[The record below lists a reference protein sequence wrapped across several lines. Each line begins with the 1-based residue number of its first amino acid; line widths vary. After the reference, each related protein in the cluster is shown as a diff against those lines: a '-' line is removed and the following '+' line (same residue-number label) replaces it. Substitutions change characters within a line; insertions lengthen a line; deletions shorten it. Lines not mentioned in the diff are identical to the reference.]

1 MHAIVLQLSPTATNM
16 RTIFHNI
23 GSLQT
28 MNEDALNLDGIK
40 IIVNNNRIE
49 SITHSI
55 EEFQSSDAKFVDVGG
70 RAIVPGFIDA
80 HNHLIWAGDRFNEHN
95 LRMQGYSYAEIARMG
110 GGIMQ
115 TVSSTRECS
124 FEELLAIGKSRLSEA
139 LRSGTTFVEAKS
151 GYGLSTEDELRLLD
165 VVSQLKTEQSLPS
178 IHSTWMGAH
187 AVTPQQTYETYTEEI
202 LSDQLPAVLESELAE
217 SADVFCE
224 PGWFSIEQSED
235 ILRASR
241 KGGLKLRM
249 HIDEFVNGGG
259 GELAAELK
267 VTTADH
273 AHHTPIETRL
283 AMKEAGV
290 MTGFLP
296 GTPYVNGD
304 QWPDFKDVQENSI
317 PFTMATDFNP
327 NCFTNSIP
335 FIGSLAVQRNGM
347 TPYDVLDCV
356 TRQAARSTPRA
367 DGIDHGIIK
376 EGAIANFNILKS
388 SHWESWCMTPSSS
401 PVHSVCLEGQYIEF

>member
-1 MHAIVLQLSPTATNM
+1 
-16 RTIFHNI
+16 
-23 GSLQT
+23 
-28 MNEDALNLDGIK
+28 
-40 IIVNNNRIE
+40 
-49 SITHSI
+49 
-55 EEFQSSDAKFVDVGG
+55 
-70 RAIVPGFIDA
+70 
-80 HNHLIWAGDRFNEHN
+80 
-95 LRMQGYSYAEIARMG
+95 
-110 GGIMQ
+110 
-115 TVSSTRECS
+115 
-124 FEELLAIGKSRLSEA
+124 
-139 LRSGTTFVEAKS
+139 
-151 GYGLSTEDELRLLD
+151 
-165 VVSQLKTEQSLPS
+165 
-178 IHSTWMGAH
+178 MGAH

-217 SADVFCE
+217 TADVFCE

-267 VTTADH
+267 VMTADH

-304 QWPDFKDVQENSI
+304 NGQISGCTENSI

-356 TRQAARSTPRA
+356 TRQAARSTPGQMNRSW
-367 DGIDHGIIK
+367 HHW

>member
-1 MHAIVLQLSPTATNM
+1 M

-28 MNEDALNLDGIK
+28 MDDNESITIGK
-40 IIVNNNRIE
+40 SIVVKDNRIE
-49 SITHSI
+49 SIVESI
-55 EEFQSSDAKFVDVGG
+55 EEFESSDAKLVDVGG

-95 LRMQGYSYAEIARMG
+95 LRMQGHSYSEIAGMG

-115 TVSSTRECS
+115 TVTSTRKS
-124 FEELLAIGKSRLSEA
+124 NDKELLSIGRTRLLEA

-151 GYGLSTEDELRLLD
+151 GYGLSTEHELRLLS
-165 VVSQLKTEQSLPS
+165 VVNQLKSEKNLPS

-187 AVTPQQTYETYTEEI
+187 AVTPDQTYESYTEEI
-202 LSDQLPAVLESELAE
+202 LSEQLPAVLDSRLAE

-241 KGGLKLRM
+241 RGGLNLRM
-249 HIDEFVNGGG
+249 HVDEFVDGGG
-259 GELAAELK
+259 GELAAELS
-267 VTTADH
+267 VMTADH
-273 AHHTPIETRL
+273 AHHTPMEVRM

-290 MTGFLP
+290 ITGFLP
-296 GTPYVNGD
+296 GTPYFNGD
-304 QWPDFKDVQENSI
+304 QWPDFNAVQEVGI
-317 PFTMATDFNP
+317 PFSMATDFNP
-327 NCFTNSIP
+327 NCYTNSIP

-347 TPYDVLDCV
+347 SPYDALYCV
-356 TRQAARSTPRA
+356 TRQAALSTPRS
-367 DGIDHGIIK
+367 DRIEHGVIK
-376 EGAIANFNILKS
+376 DGAIANFNILKS
-388 SHWESWCMTPSSS
+388 RHWESWCMSPSNS
-401 PVHSVCLEGQYIEF
+401 PVHSTCLEGEFIEY

>member
-1 MHAIVLQLSPTATNM
+1 M

-28 MNEDALNLDGIK
+28 MDDNESITIGK
-40 IIVNNNRIE
+40 SIIVKDNRIE
-49 SITHSI
+49 SIVESI
-55 EEFQSSDAKFVDVGG
+55 EEFESSDAKLVDVGG

-95 LRMQGYSYAEIARMG
+95 LRMQGHSYSEIAGMG

-115 TVSSTRECS
+115 TVTSTRKSNDED
-124 FEELLAIGKSRLSEA
+124 LLSIGRTRLSEA

-151 GYGLSTEDELRLLD
+151 GYGLSTEHELRLLS
-165 VVSQLKTEQSLPS
+165 VVNQLKSEKNLPS

-187 AVTPQQTYETYTEEI
+187 AVTPDQTYESYTEEI
-202 LSDQLPAVLESELAE
+202 LSEQLPAVLDSRLAE

-241 KGGLKLRM
+241 RGGLNLRM
-249 HIDEFVNGGG
+249 HVDEFVDGGG
-259 GELAAELK
+259 GELAAELS
-267 VTTADH
+267 VMTADH
-273 AHHTPIETRL
+273 AHHTPMDVRM

-290 MTGFLP
+290 ITGFLP
-296 GTPYVNGD
+296 GTPYFNGD
-304 QWPDFKDVQENSI
+304 QWPDFNAVQEVGI
-317 PFTMATDFNP
+317 PFSMATDFNP
-327 NCFTNSIP
+327 NCYTNSIP

-347 TPYDVLDCV
+347 SPYDALYCV
-356 TRQAARSTPRA
+356 TRQAALSTPRP
-367 DGIDHGIIK
+367 DRIEHGVIK
-376 EGAIANFNILKS
+376 DGAIANFNILKS
-388 SHWESWCMTPSSS
+388 RHWESWCMSPSIS
-401 PVHSVCLEGQYIEF
+401 PVHSTCLEGEFIEY